1 MPVGVGHFSTC
12 AVAYGPYRRVFRALP
27 PGATSGR
34 YLRWK
39 SFGVALE
46 STRVEFPDEKV

>member
-27 PGATSGR
+27 PVEE
-34 YLRWK
+34 LR
-39 SFGVALE
+39 G
-46 STRVEFPDEKV
+46 STGKHSCWIPWWEGL